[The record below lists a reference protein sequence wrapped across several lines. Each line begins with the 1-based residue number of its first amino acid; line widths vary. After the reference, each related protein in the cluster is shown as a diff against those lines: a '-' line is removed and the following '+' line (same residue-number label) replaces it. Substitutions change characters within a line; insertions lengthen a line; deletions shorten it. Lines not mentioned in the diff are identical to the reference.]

1 MADLGCFFSDFGGWF
16 FLRIS
21 LQNEPQNLI
30 FGACGAK
37 KCEKNAFLST
47 WKNDQ
52 KSLFYTVE

>member
-1 MADLGCFFSDFGGWF
+1 MADLGCFSDFGGWF

-21 LQNEPQNLI
+21 LQNDPQNLI

-37 KCEKNAFLST
+37 KCEKMRFYRHGKT
-47 WKNDQ
+47 IK